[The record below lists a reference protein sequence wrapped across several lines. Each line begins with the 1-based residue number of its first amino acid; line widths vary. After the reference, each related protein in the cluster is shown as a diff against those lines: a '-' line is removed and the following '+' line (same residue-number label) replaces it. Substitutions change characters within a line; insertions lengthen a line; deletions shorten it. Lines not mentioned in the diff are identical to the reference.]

1 MKQAL
6 NDSVLFV
13 VLAVIIV
20 ALVIDIKIVGEIIM
34 TSGISNPVA
43 IEDVAIEKNQSVG
56 SLRKIHN

>member
-43 IEDVAIEKNQSVG
+43 IEDFAIEKNQSVG